1 MQKVARG
8 EVLPIAEYEQLRPH
22 FRARII
28 AEKKPRRVA
37 VGEHISMVFENHD
50 TVLYQ
55 IQEMLRTERITQEAG
70 VLHEI
75 HTYNDLIPGAG
86 QLSFT
91 LFVEIPDAALR
102 ERMLVELEGL
112 ERTVALEVD
121 GQKFAAFGDFAGVL
135 PGRTTAVH
143 YLKFDLSSAPAALER
158 MRNRTAKAAL
168 VVGHAKHPASTELSP
183 ATLASLAED
192 LAS

>member
-1 MQKVARG
+1 MHKVARG
-8 EVLPIAEYEQLRPH
+8 EVLPIADYEQLRPQ

-55 IQEMLRTERITQEAG
+55 IQEMLRTERITNEAG

-75 HTYNDLIPGAG
+75 ETYNDLIPGPG

-91 LFVEIPDAALR
+91 MFVEIPDAALR
-102 ERMLVELEGL
+102 ERMLIELEGL
-112 ERTVALEVD
+112 ERTVSLEVE
-121 GQKFAAFGDFAGVL
+121 GTRFAAFGDFAGVL

-143 YLKFDLSSAPAALER
+143 YLKFDLSAAPAAMQSLR
-158 MRNRTAKAAL
+158 QKSAKVAL
-168 VVGHAKHPASTELSP
+168 IIDHAKHPARTELSA
-183 ATLASLAED
+183 ATLASLAQD
-192 LAS
+192 LAA